1 MARSGQSLSMA
12 FNFNFGGKKATPAP
26 SKKAPAK
33 AAPAPAFAGGL
44 IGSDLEVPNFDPLKL
59 SVGKSEETLLW
70 YRAAELKHGRVAMAA
85 FLGLFTQSFFHLP
98 DAVFDS
104 NTGAGALSKVY
115 AERPEAIWQILLA
128 IAAIETLTLF
138 KDGQGVGGDLGFD
151 PLDYKKKYDAEQ
163 FAGLQLREL
172 KNGRLAML
180 GTSGFLLQEYISGS
194 NVLGLQ

>member
-1 MARSGQSLSMA
+1 MA
-12 FNFNFGGKKATPAP
+12 FNFKFGGKKAPAPAP
-26 SKKAPAK
+26 SKKSTPSSSSSS
-33 AAPAPAFAGGL
+33 FAYGL

-59 SVGKSEETLLW
+59 SEGKSEETILW
-70 YRAAELKHGRVAMAA
+70 YRAAELKHGRVCMAA
-85 FLGLFTQSFFHLP
+85 FLGLFVQSFVHLP
-98 DAVFDS
+98 DPVFDA
-104 NTGAGALSKVY
+104 NTGAGALAKVY
-115 AERPEAIWQILLA
+115 AERPEAIWQIFTA

-151 PLDYKKKYDAEQ
+151 PLNYKQKYDAEQ

-180 GTSGFLLQEYISGS
+180 GASGFLLQEYISGS